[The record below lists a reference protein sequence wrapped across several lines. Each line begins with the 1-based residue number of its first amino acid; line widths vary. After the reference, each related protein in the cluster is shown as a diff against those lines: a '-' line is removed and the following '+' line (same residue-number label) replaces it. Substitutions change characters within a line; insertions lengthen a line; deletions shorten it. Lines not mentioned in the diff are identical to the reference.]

1 VMVMVYDLIH
11 PGGYFSDRKIDGR
24 DCRTAGCSSIGW
36 FYAVDSKGRAKLV
49 WMFLLIVATED
60 KGSTITV
67 AAQHDTSQSWS
78 NVKQ

>member
-36 FYAVDSKGRAKLV
+36 FYAVDSKGRARLV
-49 WMFLLIVATED
+49 WMFLLIVVTA
-60 KGSTITV
+60 
-67 AAQHDTSQSWS
+67 DTGT
-78 NVKQ
+78 